1 MITDTHKIDEALE
14 TEFFFAKDIA
24 AKRHVLSAGD
34 VVGKH
39 SHDYDH
45 ISIVG
50 YGSVRVNTPQ
60 GSRVYDSGDCVIVSA
75 NTEHTI
81 TALEDSVW
89 YCVHPNKE

>member
-1 MITDTHKIDEALE
+1 MITDEKLLDEQFQ
-14 TEFFFAKDIA
+14 TEFVFAKNIA

-50 YGSVRVNTPQ
+50 YGSVRVNTPNS
-60 GSRVYDSGDCVIVSA
+60 SRVYDSGDYVIVTA